1 MSAINPSYGEV
12 WAVDFSPTRGREQAG
27 QRPAVVVSNDAFNH
41 GPAEM
46 CVVLPI
52 TSKAKG
58 IPLHVEVTPPEGGLT
73 MKSFI
78 KCDDIRAVSKERF
91 GRQLGIVSEPT
102 MQAVAERLR
111 HLLNLDQP

>member
-1 MSAINPSYGEV
+1 MSTINPSFGEV
-12 WAVDFSPTRGREQAG
+12 WTVDFSPTRGREQAG
-27 QRPAVVVSNDAFNH
+27 QRPGLVVSNDAFNH

-58 IPLHVEVTPPEGGLT
+58 IPLHVEVAPPNGGLT
-73 MKSFI
+73 MKSYI

-91 GRQLGIVSEPT
+91 GKKIGVVTEQT
-102 MQAVAERLR
+102 MQTVAERLR
-111 HLLNLDQP
+111 YLLNLELP